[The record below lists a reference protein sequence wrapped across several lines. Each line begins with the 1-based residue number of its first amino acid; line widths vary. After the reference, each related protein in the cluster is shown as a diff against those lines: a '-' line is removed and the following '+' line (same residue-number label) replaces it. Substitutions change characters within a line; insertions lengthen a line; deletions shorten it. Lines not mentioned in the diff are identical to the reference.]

1 MPKFRE
7 RLWPSWPSWVV
18 IEGLIG
24 LLAWAYGIA
33 LGWGV
38 GVGVAVIGTGAALA
52 FARLSSPLLVLT
64 STDLRVGHA
73 TLPTDTISAVESL
86 SREGIARLRGPDADA
101 RLFVELRPWAGR
113 EAVLICIADPTD
125 PHPAWLV
132 TTRHP
137 DRLQAVI
144 AATMDTDKGEL
155 P

>member
-1 MPKFRE
+1 MQR
-7 RLWPSWPSWVV
+7 RCGTS
-18 IEGLIG
+18 
-24 LLAWAYGIA
+24 A
-33 LGWGV
+33 LGSFYCQHSDCYLIV
-38 GVGVAVIGTGAALA
+38 PDSQE
-52 FARLSSPLLVLT
+52 FH
-64 STDLRVGHA
+64 D
-73 TLPTDTISAVESL
+73 
-86 SREGIARLRGPDADA
+86 REGIARRRGPDADA